1 LSSFNTS
8 TAIKL
13 KFWRPPDGFAMPACT
28 APHNRSAVQ
37 SGALAAAQTR
47 RAADVKNP
55 LSATESRLD
64 PNYDC
69 LVNRLQAED
78 KNERD
83 LRRIGTALRLS
94 WQGLKTTKRA
104 VELRLRQL
112 HFAAYDD
119 FIPTSAHMKLSEA
132 ARKKMMFT
140 SQQVPG
146 TDWFVTLQYSVSQ
159 LCVELKKLESWASSS
174 KDN

>member
-1 LSSFNTS
+1 
-8 TAIKL
+8 
-13 KFWRPPDGFAMPACT
+13 MPACT

-94 WQGLKTTKRA
+94 
-104 VELRLRQL
+104 
-112 HFAAYDD
+112 
-119 FIPTSAHMKLSEA
+119 
-132 ARKKMMFT
+132 
-140 SQQVPG
+140 
-146 TDWFVTLQYSVSQ
+146 
-159 LCVELKKLESWASSS
+159 
-174 KDN
+174 